1 MFYITEIEDHVRV
14 DPKLFGLET
23 LDAVEQQLKET
34 YKDYMDKIKEFSECL
49 RYATEDFDS
58 AEILFNQYRKPINVI
73 CYHCQQAA
81 EKCLKGFLVS
91 RGVEFERTHDLL
103 RIIDECIKIEE
114 SFSAIVRYCMKLN
127 PYSVITRYPSE
138 LELR

>member
-1 MFYITEIEDHVRV
+1 
-14 DPKLFGLET
+14 
-23 LDAVEQQLKET
+23 
-34 YKDYMDKIKEFSECL
+34 MDKIKEFSECL

-138 LELR
+138 LELIDSDAESALVQARTIITHVNNHIIKSE

>member
-1 MFYITEIEDHVRV
+1 
-14 DPKLFGLET
+14 
-23 LDAVEQQLKET
+23 
-34 YKDYMDKIKEFSECL
+34 MDKIKEFSECL

-138 LELR
+138 LELIDSDAESALVQARTIITPVNNHIIKSE

>member
-1 MFYITEIEDHVRV
+1 
-14 DPKLFGLET
+14 
-23 LDAVEQQLKET
+23 
-34 YKDYMDKIKEFSECL
+34 MDKIKEFSECL
-49 RYATEDFDS
+49 RYTTEDFDS

-138 LELR
+138 LELIDSDAESALVQARTIITPVNNHIIKSE